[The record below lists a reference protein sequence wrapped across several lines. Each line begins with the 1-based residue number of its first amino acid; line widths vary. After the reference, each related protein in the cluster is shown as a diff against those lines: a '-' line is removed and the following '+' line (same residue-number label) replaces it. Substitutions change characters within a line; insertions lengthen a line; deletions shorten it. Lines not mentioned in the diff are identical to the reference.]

1 MSCIIRAVVTE
12 LVAEL
17 VVDAHATLGE
27 GPVWDADA
35 GMLWWV
41 DIEGKEI
48 HRFDPATRADT
59 TIPTPSHVGAVA
71 LRARGGLLAAL
82 ADGIWT
88 LDPGTGALER
98 WLELGEPPHVRSNES
113 KCDPAGRFLVGTMAY
128 DYAPLGSLYSIEADG
143 SIRLLLSEL
152 EIANGMA
159 WSADGG
165 TFYYIDS
172 PTRRVDAFD
181 YDLKTGTI
189 SRPRP
194 HLAFDIPVAKP
205 DGMAIDSEGGLWI
218 AFWDAAEVRRYGPD
232 RSLDVV
238 VRVPAM
244 QVTSAIFGGP
254 DLRDL
259 YITSATTGLSAAA
272 LAEQPLAGGL
282 FHVRIPVAGL
292 LPDRFAG

>member
-1 MSCIIRAVVTE
+1 VVSE

-17 VVDAHATLGE
+17 VVDAHAILGE

-35 GMLWWV
+35 GILWWV

-48 HRFDPATRADT
+48 HRFDPLTRADT
-59 TIPTPSHVGAVA
+59 TIPTPSHVGAAA
-71 LRARGGLLAAL
+71 LRASGGLVAAL

-88 LDPGTGALER
+88 VDPETGAIER
-98 WLELGEPPHVRSNES
+98 WIELGEPPHVRSNES
-113 KCDPAGRFLVGTMAY
+113 KCDPAGRLLVGTMAY
-128 DYAPLGSLYSIEADG
+128 DYGPLGSLYSIEADG
-143 SIRLLLSEL
+143 SLRRLLGEL

-181 YDLKTGTI
+181 YDLASGSI
-189 SRPRP
+189 ARQRPW
-194 HLAFDIPVAKP
+194 LEFDDPVAKP
-205 DGMAIDSEGGLWI
+205 DGMAIDAEGGLWI

-244 QVTSAIFGGP
+244 QVTSAVFGGA

-259 YITSATTGLSAAA
+259 YITSATTGLSAEA

-282 FHVRIPVAGL
+282 FRARIPVAGL

>member
-1 MSCIIRAVVTE
+1 VVTE

-27 GPVWDADA
+27 GPVWDADSGA
-35 GMLWWV
+35 LWWV

-48 HRFDPATRADT
+48 HRFDPLTRADT

-71 LRARGGLLAAL
+71 LRASGGLVAAL

-88 LDPGTGALER
+88 VDPGAGAFER

-113 KCDPAGRFLVGTMAY
+113 KCDPAGRLLVGTMAY
-128 DYAPLGSLYSIEADG
+128 DYGPLGSLYSIEADG
-143 SIRLLLSEL
+143 SVRRLLGEL

-181 YDLKTGTI
+181 YDLASGSI
-189 SRPRP
+189 ARQRPW
-194 HLAFDIPVAKP
+194 LEFDDPVAKP
-205 DGMAIDSEGGLWI
+205 DGMAIDADGGLWI
-218 AFWDAAEVRRYGPD
+218 AFWDAAEIRRYGPD
-232 RSLDVV
+232 RALDVL

-244 QVTSAIFGGP
+244 QVTSAVFGGS

-259 YITSATTGLSAAA
+259 YITSATTELSAEA

-282 FHVRIPVAGL
+282 FRARIPVAGL

>member
-1 MSCIIRAVVTE
+1 MHAMTTE
-12 LVAEL
+12 LAAEL
-17 VVDAHATLGE
+17 VLDAHATLGE

-35 GMLWWV
+35 GVLWWV
-41 DIEGKEI
+41 DIEGSQI

-59 TIPTPSHVGAVA
+59 TIPTPSHVGALA
-71 LRARGGLLAAL
+71 LRARGGLVAAL
-82 ADGIWT
+82 VDGVYAV
-88 LDPGTGALER
+88 DPETGSFER
-98 WLELGEPPHVRSNES
+98 LGELGEPPHVRSNES
-113 KCDPAGRFLVGTMAY
+113 KCDPSGRLLVGTMAY
-128 DYAPLGSLYSIEADG
+128 DYSALGSLYSIEPDG
-143 SIRLLLSEL
+143 SVRRLLGEL

-159 WSADGG
+159 WSADGS

-172 PTRRVDAFD
+172 PKRRVDAFD
-181 YDLKTGTI
+181 YDLATGSI
-189 SRPRP
+189 ERPRP
-194 HLAFDIPVAKP
+194 WLELDDPIAKP

-218 AFWDAAEVRRYGPD
+218 AFWDAAEIRRYGPD

-238 VRVPAM
+238 VRVPAK

-259 YITSATTGLSAAA
+259 YITSATTGLSDAA

-282 FHVRIPVAGL
+282 FHARIPVAGL

>member
-1 MSCIIRAVVTE
+1 MHAMTTE
-12 LVAEL
+12 LEAEL
-17 VVDAHATLGE
+17 VLDAHAILGE

-35 GMLWWV
+35 GVLWWV
-41 DIEGKEI
+41 DIEGKQI
-48 HRFDPATRADT
+48 HRFDPATRADAS
-59 TIPTPSHVGAVA
+59 IPTPSMVGAVA
-71 LRARGGLLAAL
+71 LRAGGGLLAAL
-82 ADGIWT
+82 ADGVYRVDFDRGELT
-88 LDPGTGALER
+88 PFVALD
-98 WLELGEPPHVRSNES
+98 EPPNVRSNES

-128 DYAPLGSLYSIEADG
+128 DYAPVGSLYSIEADG
-143 SIRLLLSEL
+143 SVRRLLGDL

-181 YDLKTGTI
+181 YDLASG
-189 SRPRP
+189 SLSNRRPY
-194 HLAFDIPVAKP
+194 LIFDDPVAKP

-218 AFWDAAEVRRYGPD
+218 AFWDAGEVRRYGPD

-238 VRVPAM
+238 VHVPAM
-244 QVTSAIFGGP
+244 QVTSGIFGGP

-259 YITSATTGLSAAA
+259 YITTATTGLSEAA
-272 LAEQPLAGGL
+272 LAEQLLAGGL
-282 FHVRIPVAGL
+282 FRVRIPVAGL